1 MAEIPDALLR
11 QITATLD
18 RARVHL
24 ISEAVPEFNV
34 AESESIS
41 EVDDLENTLLAEVE
55 DLLFLLRR
63 YSVAHVTLE
72 SDDSDVD
79 SIAIG

>member
-11 QITATLD
+11 QMMATLD
-18 RARVHL
+18 RTHTHL
-24 ISEAVPEFNV
+24 LSEV
-34 AESESIS
+34 ASEPASIS
-41 EVDDLENTLLAEVE
+41 EDEDSESTLLAEVE

-63 YSVAHVTLE
+63 YNVEHVTLE